1 MKDLALVLAILAGWI
16 VLNRWVLPWFGVPT
30 CMGGCCRAPYGS
42 TAEDSASTCGTVP
55 SPLPPAGT
63 PEHPG
68 TSAATGENEP
78 LDAKG
83 NLP

>member
-1 MKDLALVLAILAGWI
+1 
-16 VLNRWVLPWFGVPT
+16 
-30 CMGGCCRAPYGS
+30 
-42 TAEDSASTCGTVP
+42 VP